1 MVLEVAMLM
10 VKGGLEQA
18 FETSFRQASCLIAS
32 MPGYESHELHQ
43 CLEVPGKY
51 LLLVR
56 WKTLENHTVGFRDHR
71 LIRNGSIFS
80 ITFMIRFQLL
90 NILQKS
96 SIGNLKRVS
105 FMTDTSIHRFTFV
118 LTANSRP
125 LTAG

>member
-1 MVLEVAMLM
+1 MLM

-56 WKTLENHTVGFRDHR
+56 WKTLENHTVGFRE
-71 LIRNGSIFS
+71 SS
-80 ITFMIRFQLL
+80 TYQKWKQLL
-90 NILQKS
+90 HHFYDPFP
-96 SIGNLKRVS
+96 VVE
-105 FMTDTSIHRFTFV
+105 HFTEV
-118 LTANSRP
+118 INWKPKESQLHD
-125 LTAG
+125 